1 MNDNISKEEI
11 IKSLLLER
19 DEVLKLKNEAKLNKN
34 KDLYISYKKKYFSI
48 SNRIDYITNKDKP
61 EFKEMKNR
69 NNYNYIY
76 KPENYEKVKINS
88 NVRYY
93 NMKNNKLLNK
103 IECC

>member
-34 KDLYISYKKKYFSI
+34 KDLYITYKKKYFSI

-76 KPENYEKVKINS
+76 KPENYETIINNNRERNRNNRLLK
-88 NVRYY
+88 NVV
-93 NMKNNKLLNK
+93 
-103 IECC
+103 CC